1 MERNF
6 IIKEYFLDKL
16 IDEKLPQTDSHK
28 NLTNSV
34 VKMVQEFIAGLDDET
49 KAKYLDLDQ
58 AINNNQLEFEIL
70 RYCEGLRAG
79 FKLCMDIFNL

>member
-1 MERNF
+1 MERNST
-6 IIKEYFLDKL
+6 IKEYFMDKF
-16 IDEKLPQTDSHK
+16 IDEQFPLTDQHKKLTD
-28 NLTNSV
+28 SV

-49 KAKYLDLDQ
+49 KIKYLNLDQ
-58 AINNNQLEFEIL
+58 AISNNQLEFEIL